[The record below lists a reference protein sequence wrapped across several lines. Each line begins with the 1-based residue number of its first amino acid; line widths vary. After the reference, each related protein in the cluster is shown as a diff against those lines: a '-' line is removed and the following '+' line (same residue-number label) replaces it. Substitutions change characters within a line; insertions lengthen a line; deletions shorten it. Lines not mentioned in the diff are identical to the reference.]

1 MSLRVCVETERE
13 PEHQRGR
20 KRWDE
25 AGAKVFRFPNPRN
38 LGRRVGMGASEEIGG
53 WYLLEV
59 VVVERTQEKGST
71 GGTQPGGKRREPSG
85 AGPT

>member
-1 MSLRVCVETERE
+1 
-13 PEHQRGR
+13 
-20 KRWDE
+20 
-25 AGAKVFRFPNPRN
+25 
-38 LGRRVGMGASEEIGG
+38 MGASEEIGG